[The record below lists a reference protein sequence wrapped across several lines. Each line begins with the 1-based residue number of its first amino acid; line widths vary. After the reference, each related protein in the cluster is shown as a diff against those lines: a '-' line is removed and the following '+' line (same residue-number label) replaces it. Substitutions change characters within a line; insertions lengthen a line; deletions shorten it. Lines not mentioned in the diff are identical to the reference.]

1 MGNPLKKTLTT
12 NNGNLPTRKLTG
24 GVYSEKMYSSL
35 KMSSVLT
42 DPCWF
47 CVFLS
52 KEMCCRVTSVKVKKT
67 SQNNIPTEKGRY
79 IQGKKNRPKILKFV

>member
-42 DPCWF
+42 DSCWF

-52 KEMCCRVTSVKVKKT
+52 KEMCCGVTSVRVKKT
-67 SQNNIPTEKGRY
+67 SQNNAARAQCREIPGSK
-79 IQGKKNRPKILKFV
+79 QL